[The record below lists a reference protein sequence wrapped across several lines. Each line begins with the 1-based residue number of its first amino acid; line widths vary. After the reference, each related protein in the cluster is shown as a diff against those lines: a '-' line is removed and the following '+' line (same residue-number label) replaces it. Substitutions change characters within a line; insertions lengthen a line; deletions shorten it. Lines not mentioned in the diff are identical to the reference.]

1 VYTAARRQVPGRQI
15 SVLLVASWAEACTT
29 VPSLRTYTIS
39 YRPVTR
45 SPFVPF
51 SRTSVTLPRWTNFS
65 K

>member
-1 VYTAARRQVPGRQI
+1 VPQI
-15 SVLLVASWAEACTT
+15 SVLPVVSRAEACTT

-39 YRPVTR
+39 CGPVTH